1 MLVITAERLPHDTGT
16 ALSEAPVFCE
26 SVSVFIGDIAK
37 DGHWKPDPVH
47 HVMIVLKPEL
57 KAHV

>member
-1 MLVITAERLPHDTGT
+1 MLVITAEKLPHDTGT
-16 ALSEAPVFCE
+16 VLSEALDDCVSRIVFAGTPP
-26 SVSVFIGDIAK
+26 I

-47 HVMIVLKPEL
+47 SVVTTAKAEL